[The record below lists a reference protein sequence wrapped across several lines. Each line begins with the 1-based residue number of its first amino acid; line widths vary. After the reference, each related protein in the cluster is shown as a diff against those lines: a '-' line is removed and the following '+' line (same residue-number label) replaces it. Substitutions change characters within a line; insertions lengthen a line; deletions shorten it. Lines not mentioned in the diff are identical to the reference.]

1 MPKKKGGSGSL
12 GSSLIRHRFNRG
24 SEFQH
29 ADEGRR
35 HVIAAAEAAAK
46 PALVSVVDQSDLEEL
61 LTTAELAGR
70 EFAAQRGNAEI
81 IYLDGHDLGAAGGK
95 GGSISER
102 REQEELHRKL
112 LTIPRRPKW
121 SASMTSA
128 ELDAS
133 EKAAFLEWRRSLS
146 AVEENNHLVVTPFEK
161 NLDIW
166 RQLWRVL
173 ERSHLVVTVVDSRD
187 PLFYRCSD
195 LEAYVHEL
203 GVGPKHSNESTSTSI
218 SSSSKSKDES
228 NTDLAEGSN
237 RDATDGSSSR
247 AGGEGSLSRTLLLLN
262 KADLLPAAVR
272 RLWAEWLK
280 GQGVEFAFWSAKAAA
295 EGVEE
300 GEGEG
305 EGEEEEEG
313 EEGEEEEEE
322 EEEEDE
328 SEGEWEEADGE
339 EDEEEEEGGEA
350 GEVSKKE
357 QEESENVEGKGSVRV
372 RVTKE
377 DVRIHGKDSLL
388 RLLEAKAAAIAA
400 TAAAAATASG
410 GSAAVAPAAASAGA
424 SGGRREKQKDGQERV
439 VVGFVGY
446 PNVGKSSTINA
457 LVGSKKTGVTS
468 TPGKTKHFQTL
479 PVSDSLMLCDCPGLV
494 FPSFASARS
503 EMVAAG
509 VLPVDR
515 ITDQRGPVEVVA
527 RKVPRTALET
537 IYGLTFP
544 PPPAHERPDRPPK
557 AAEILKAYARS
568 RGHVVSS
575 GLPDETRAAR
585 IILKDYLSGKLP
597 HFELPPGC
605 PEDCFSDKF
614 WLGTEAGGGEGE
626 GEGEGE
632 EGEFLVLDAVDL
644 EHFGG
649 MALEEAQQAAAA
661 AAAGDSLGDAD
672 YNEDGVSGE
681 RNASSSD
688 SAAAGAAGAGVGGG
702 GGRRQQ
708 QPAKAEHKKQ
718 KKQARSKKR
727 EWRVGRGGGDG
738 EEGAV
743 ITVRGVVKPLS
754 HGAVKPGMV
763 LPGVKHLV
771 Q

>member
-81 IYLDGHDLGAAGGK
+81 IYLDGHDVGAAGGK
-95 GGSISER
+95 GGSSSER

-173 ERSHLVVTVVDSRD
+173 ERSHLVSGYPVTSCWVVTVVDSRD

-203 GVGPKHSNESTSTSI
+203 GAGPYHSNESSSNNLRTSN
-218 SSSSKSKDES
+218 SKDES
-228 NTDLAEGSN
+228 NKDLA
-237 RDATDGSSSR
+237 DGSSSSSR
-247 AGGEGSLSRTLLLLN
+247 EGGEGSPSRTLLLLN
-262 KADLLPAAVR
+262 KADLLPSGVR

-295 EGVEE
+295 EGVDGEEE
-300 GEGEG
+300 GQ
-305 EGEEEEEG
+305 EEEEG
-313 EEGEEEEEE
+313 EEGEEEE

-339 EDEEEEEGGEA
+339 EDEEEGEEEESGEA
-350 GEVSKKE
+350 GEVSEKE
-357 QEESENVEGKGSVRV
+357 QEGSENVEGKGSVRV

-388 RLLEAKAAAIAA
+388 RLLEAKASAIAAATATAAA
-400 TAAAAATASG
+400 TAAAR
-410 GSAAVAPAAASAGA
+410 APAVASAGA
-424 SGGRREKQKDGQERV
+424 SGGRRDKQDGQERV

-494 FPSFASARS
+494 FPSFASSRS

-527 RKVPRTALET
+527 RKVPRAALES

-557 AAEILKAYARS
+557 AVEILKAYARS

-605 PEDCFSDKF
+605 PEESFSDKN
-614 WLGTEAGGGEGE
+614 WLGTGAGGEREGE

-632 EGEFLVLDAVDL
+632 EGELLVLDAVDL

-661 AAAGDSLGDAD
+661 AAAAGGSLGDAD
-672 YNEDGVSGE
+672 YNEGGESRGSGSTT
-681 RNASSSD
+681 AG
-688 SAAAGAAGAGVGGG
+688 GAASAGQAGG

>member
-203 GVGPKHSNESTSTSI
+203 GVGPKHSNESTSTSS

-228 NTDLAEGSN
+228 NKDLAEGSN

-305 EGEEEEEG
+305 EEEEEG
-313 EEGEEEEEE
+313 EEGEEEEE

-350 GEVSKKE
+350 VIT
-357 QEESENVEGKGSVRV
+357 VECG
-372 RVTKE
+372 
-377 DVRIHGKDSLL
+377 D
-388 RLLEAKAAAIAA
+388 
-400 TAAAAATASG
+400 G
-410 GSAAVAPAAASAGA
+410 GW
-424 SGGRREKQKDGQERV
+424 EV
-439 VVGFVGY
+439 VV
-446 PNVGKSSTINA
+446 
-457 LVGSKKTGVTS
+457 
-468 TPGKTKHFQTL
+468 
-479 PVSDSLMLCDCPGLV
+479 
-494 FPSFASARS
+494 
-503 EMVAAG
+503 
-509 VLPVDR
+509 
-515 ITDQRGPVEVVA
+515 
-527 RKVPRTALET
+527 
-537 IYGLTFP
+537 
-544 PPPAHERPDRPPK
+544 
-557 AAEILKAYARS
+557 
-568 RGHVVSS
+568 
-575 GLPDETRAAR
+575 
-585 IILKDYLSGKLP
+585 
-597 HFELPPGC
+597 
-605 PEDCFSDKF
+605 
-614 WLGTEAGGGEGE
+614 
-626 GEGEGE
+626 
-632 EGEFLVLDAVDL
+632 
-644 EHFGG
+644 
-649 MALEEAQQAAAA
+649 
-661 AAAGDSLGDAD
+661 
-672 YNEDGVSGE
+672 
-681 RNASSSD
+681 
-688 SAAAGAAGAGVGGG
+688 
-702 GGRRQQ
+702 
-708 QPAKAEHKKQ
+708 
-718 KKQARSKKR
+718 
-727 EWRVGRGGGDG
+727 DG
-738 EEGAV
+738 EEGVVMAV
-743 ITVRGVVKPLS
+743 VSGVVKPLS
-754 HGAVKPGMV
+754 HGAVQPGMV
-763 LPGVKHLV
+763 LPGVAKLV
-771 Q
+771 SHAAVKAAGCQALGVVMGMAGVGCGDGGWAVVVVMAVVRGVCCQESSTWCGDNGRVRWWWVGSGGGDGRGQ

>member
-81 IYLDGHDLGAAGGK
+81 IYLDGLGGGRLIGAPVYPPNHPHPLPPHRLFTGRGGASHDVGAAGGK
-95 GGSISER
+95 GGSSSER

-203 GVGPKHSNESTSTSI
+203 GAGPYHSNESSSNNLRTSN
-218 SSSSKSKDES
+218 SKDES
-228 NTDLAEGSN
+228 NKDLA
-237 RDATDGSSSR
+237 DGSSSSSR
-247 AGGEGSLSRTLLLLN
+247 EGGEGSPSRTLLLLN
-262 KADLLPAAVR
+262 KADLLPSGVR

-295 EGVEE
+295 EGVDGEEE
-300 GEGEG
+300 GQ
-305 EGEEEEEG
+305 EEEEG
-313 EEGEEEEEE
+313 EEGEEEE

-339 EDEEEEEGGEA
+339 EDEEEGEEEESGEA
-350 GEVSKKE
+350 GEVSEKE
-357 QEESENVEGKGSVRV
+357 QEGSENVEGKGSVRV

-377 DVRIHGKDSLL
+377 D
-388 RLLEAKAAAIAA
+388 
-400 TAAAAATASG
+400 
-410 GSAAVAPAAASAGA
+410 
-424 SGGRREKQKDGQERV
+424 ERV

-494 FPSFASARS
+494 FPSFASSRS

-527 RKVPRTALET
+527 RKVPRAALES

-557 AAEILKAYARS
+557 AVEILKAYARS

-605 PEDCFSDKF
+605 PEESFSDKN
-614 WLGTEAGGGEGE
+614 WLGTGAGGEREGE

-632 EGEFLVLDAVDL
+632 EGELLVLDAVDL

-661 AAAGDSLGDAD
+661 AAAAGGSLGDAD
-672 YNEDGVSGE
+672 YNEGGESRGSGSTT
-681 RNASSSD
+681 AG
-688 SAAAGAAGAGVGGG
+688 GAASAGQAVMATGRLHVSKGKACNERCLLCGSDVALNGGSDM
-702 GGRRQQ
+702 
-708 QPAKAEHKKQ
+708 AFDWCA
-718 KKQARSKKR
+718 
-727 EWRVGRGGGDG
+727 
-738 EEGAV
+738 
-743 ITVRGVVKPLS
+743 
-754 HGAVKPGMV
+754 
-763 LPGVKHLV
+763 
-771 Q
+771 

>member
-1 MPKKKGGSGSL
+1 MPKKKGGSESL

-46 PALVSVVDQSDLEEL
+46 PALVSVVDQNDLEEL

-81 IYLDGHDLGAAGGK
+81 IYLDGHDVGAAGGK
-95 GGSISER
+95 GGSSSER

-203 GVGPKHSNESTSTSI
+203 GAGPNHSNESSSNNLRTSN
-218 SSSSKSKDES
+218 SKDES
-228 NTDLAEGSN
+228 NKDLA
-237 RDATDGSSSR
+237 DGSSSSSR
-247 AGGEGSLSRTLLLLN
+247 EGGEGSLSRTLLLLN
-262 KADLLPAAVR
+262 KADLLPSGVQ

-295 EGVEE
+295 EGVDGEEE
-300 GEGEG
+300 GQ
-305 EGEEEEEG
+305 EEEEG
-313 EEGEEEEEE
+313 EEGEEEE

-339 EDEEEEEGGEA
+339 EDEEEGEEEEESGEA
-350 GEVSKKE
+350 
-357 QEESENVEGKGSVRV
+357 
-372 RVTKE
+372 
-377 DVRIHGKDSLL
+377 
-388 RLLEAKAAAIAA
+388 
-400 TAAAAATASG
+400 
-410 GSAAVAPAAASAGA
+410 
-424 SGGRREKQKDGQERV
+424 
-439 VVGFVGY
+439 
-446 PNVGKSSTINA
+446 
-457 LVGSKKTGVTS
+457 
-468 TPGKTKHFQTL
+468 
-479 PVSDSLMLCDCPGLV
+479 
-494 FPSFASARS
+494 
-503 EMVAAG
+503 
-509 VLPVDR
+509 
-515 ITDQRGPVEVVA
+515 
-527 RKVPRTALET
+527 
-537 IYGLTFP
+537 
-544 PPPAHERPDRPPK
+544 
-557 AAEILKAYARS
+557 
-568 RGHVVSS
+568 
-575 GLPDETRAAR
+575 
-585 IILKDYLSGKLP
+585 
-597 HFELPPGC
+597 
-605 PEDCFSDKF
+605 
-614 WLGTEAGGGEGE
+614 
-626 GEGEGE
+626 
-632 EGEFLVLDAVDL
+632 
-644 EHFGG
+644 G

-661 AAAGDSLGDAD
+661 AAAAGGSLGDAD
-672 YNEDGVSGE
+672 YNEGGESRGSGSTT
-681 RNASSSD
+681 AG
-688 SAAAGAAGAGVGGG
+688 GAASAGQAGG